1 MHKKQAKSKKTKVE
15 KKTQA
20 KKHPW
25 LHWADTHVGALQN
38 ALQRFILAP
47 VTAILAILVVGVSLS
62 LPAAFQILV
71 NNLESGQQS
80 IDKQSRMSMYLK
92 MEVSDSDVEQLLA
105 NIKLEPDVINTHYIS
120 SDEGLAD
127 FQVHNRMGQ
136 SLMLLENN
144 PLPAVIH
151 VFPDAR
157 KLSPDQIENLSRKLA
172 TLDFVESV
180 KIDVLWL
187 KRLYAITQF
196 VSQIAVAISLF
207 LVFTVFI
214 VIGNTIKLLAQD
226 FHEEITVSKLVGATD
241 AYVRRP
247 FLYSGLLYGGL
258 GSLVALG
265 FVFFGLLWLSP
276 QIEALGELY
285 QTQISMTGLSA
296 SDVLSIMGIGML
308 LGLGGAWVAANRLI
322 HSLSL

>member
-1 MHKKQAKSKKTKVE
+1 MNKKQPNIKKMKAD
-15 KKTQA
+15 KKPQP

-25 LHWADTHVGALQN
+25 LHWAGTHVEALQN
-38 ALQRFILAP
+38 ALQRFTLAP
-47 VTAILAILVVGVSLS
+47 VTAFLAILVVGVSLS

-71 NNLESGQQS
+71 NNLEGGQQS
-80 IDKQSRMSMYLK
+80 IDKQSRISVYLK
-92 MEVSDSDVEQLLA
+92 MGVSDSDVEQLLA
-105 NIKLEPDVINTHYIS
+105 KIALEPDVLNTHYIS
-120 SDEGLAD
+120 PEQGLAD

-136 SLMLLENN
+136 SLSLLDDN
-144 PLPAVIH
+144 PLPAMIH

-157 KLSPDQIENLSRKLA
+157 KLNPDQIENLSRKLA
-172 TLDFVESV
+172 TLDFVDSV

-207 LVFTVFI
+207 LIFTVFI
-214 VIGNTIKLLAQD
+214 VIGNTIKLLGQN

-258 GSLVALG
+258 GSIVALG

-276 QIEALGELY
+276 QIETLGELY
-285 QTQISMTGLSA
+285 QTQISMTGISF
-296 SDVLSIMGIGML
+296 SDALSIIGIGML

-322 HSLSL
+322 HRLSL